1 MVIYL
6 DNAATTALDPQVL
19 ETLLAVSKDYFANP
33 SSLHSLGFKS
43 QALLKSCRKNFAEYI
58 NVQPGEIIF
67 TSGATESNNAVFE
80 MLDFDLIVTS
90 PSEHASVIE
99 PAKASSKPIFWLSL
113 DQEGFI
119 NLDELHSILKQ
130 NRSKKILLSIMHGNN
145 EIGTIQNLEAIS
157 ELIKNFDNVIFHSDC
172 VQTFSKH
179 HLDFKKL
186 KIDLASFCA
195 HKLHGP
201 KGVGALFI
209 SKNILENNHLKKSA
223 YMLGGSQ
230 ELGLR
235 SGTENLAGICAFLKA
250 MEIASTNN
258 HSQNIHKLTVEF
270 YDQLKT
276 NHRVVLNGSQD
287 FSKRVIGNLNISFL
301 DSKLKSEELLLQLDL
316 AGVCASSGSAC
327 TSNKSTASAEILSSY
342 VLRACQVDPLISQR
356 AIRLSLSRFNTVE
369 DLKNT
374 LQKISNI
381 IKVKDNSE
389 PLKPVN

>member
-1 MVIYL
+1 MAIYL

-19 ETLLAVSKDYFANP
+19 EVLLAVSKDYFANP

-43 QALLKSCRKNFAEYI
+43 QALLKSCRKNFAESI

-80 MLDFDLIVTS
+80 MLDYDLIITS

-99 PAKASSKPIFWLSL
+99 PAKASAKPILWLSL
-113 DQEGFI
+113 DKEGFI
-119 NLDELHSILKQ
+119 DLDELHSLLKQ
-130 NRSKKILLSIMHGNN
+130 NRSQKVLLSIMHGNN

-209 SKNILENNHLKKSA
+209 SKNIQENNHLKKSA

-235 SGTENLAGICAFLKA
+235 SGTENLAGICGFLKA
-250 MEIASTNN
+250 IELASTIN
-258 HSQNIHKLTVEF
+258 HSKNIYELSLGF
-270 YDQLKT
+270 YNQLKA
-276 NHRVVLNGSQD
+276 NYRLALNGPQD

-316 AGVCASSGSAC
+316 AGICASSGSAC
-327 TSNKSTASAEILSSY
+327 TSNKSTASSEILSSY
-342 VLRACQVDPLISQR
+342 VLRACQVEPMIADR
-356 AIRLSLSRFNTVE
+356 AIRLSLSRFNTTQEMQVALE
-369 DLKNT
+369 IITKLV
-374 LQKISNI
+374 KI
-381 IKVKDNSE
+381 KE
-389 PLKPVN
+389 TTQG

>member
-1 MVIYL
+1 MAIYL

-19 ETLLAVSKDYFANP
+19 EVLLSVSKDYFANP
-33 SSLHSLGFKS
+33 SSLHTLGFKS
-43 QALLKSCRKNFAEYI
+43 QALLKSCRKNFASYI
-58 NVQPGEIIF
+58 NVQPEEIIF

-80 MLDFDLIVTS
+80 MLDYDLIITS

-99 PAKASSKPIFWLSL
+99 PAKASAKPILWLSL
-113 DQEGFI
+113 DKEGFI
-119 NLDELHSILKQ
+119 NLDELHSLLKQ
-130 NRSKKILLSIMHGNN
+130 NRSQKILLSIMHGNN
-145 EIGTIQNLEAIS
+145 EIGTIQDLEAIG

-172 VQTFSKH
+172 VQTFSKYK
-179 HLDFKKL
+179 LDFKNI

-209 SKNILENNHLKKSA
+209 SKNVQENNHLKKSA

-235 SGTENLAGICAFLKA
+235 SGTENLAGIAAFLKA
-250 MEIASTNN
+250 IELASADN
-258 HSQNIHKLTVEF
+258 HSKNIQDLSLEF
-270 YDQLKT
+270 YNQLKA
-276 NHRVVLNGSQD
+276 NYRLALNGPQD

-316 AGVCASSGSAC
+316 AGICASSGSAC

-342 VLRACQVDPLISQR
+342 VLRACQIETAIAER
-356 AIRLSLSRFNTVE
+356 AIRLSLSRFNTKQEMQEAIQIITKLV
-369 DLKNT
+369 
-374 LQKISNI
+374 KI
-381 IKVKDNSE
+381 KE
-389 PLKPVN
+389 PSKG

>member
-157 ELIKNFDNVIFHSDC
+157 VLIKNFDNVIFHSDC

-209 SKNILENNHLKKSA
+209 SKNIQENNHLKKSA
-223 YMLGGSQ
+223 YMIGGSQ

-235 SGTENLAGICAFLKA
+235 SGTENLAGICGFLKA
-250 MEIASTNN
+250 IELASTIN
-258 HSQNIHKLTVEF
+258 HSKNIYELSLGF
-270 YDQLKT
+270 YNQLKA
-276 NHRVVLNGSQD
+276 NYRLALNGPQD

-316 AGVCASSGSAC
+316 AGICVSSGSAC
-327 TSNKSTASAEILSSY
+327 TSNKSTASSEILSSY
-342 VLRACQVDPLISQR
+342 VLRACQVEPMIADR
-356 AIRLSLSRFNTVE
+356 AIRLSLSRFNTTQEMQDALEIITKLV
-369 DLKNT
+369 
-374 LQKISNI
+374 KI
-381 IKVKDNSE
+381 KE
-389 PLKPVN
+389 TTQG